1 MQPILRTT
9 AAVLA
14 LAAGTLLAQ
23 PAQAGPRDELKRFTA
38 NLQGLDGQF
47 SQQVTDSRGRV
58 KERSSGRVAV
68 AAPRQ
73 LRWEYKTP
81 HAQLLV
87 ADGRKVWSYEP
98 DLEQVT
104 VREQGEEERNSPLA
118 ALVNPALLERQYDL
132 SEEATARDGLQ
143 WLALSPKAGQD
154 ANFDYASLGF
164 NAQGLAR
171 MEVLD
176 SLGQRTVINFSNW
189 QRNPRFAAD
198 TFRFTPPAGVDVV
211 GEP

>member
-1 MQPILRTT
+1 MQSILRIT

-14 LAAGTLLAQ
+14 LAAGSLLAA
-23 PAQAGPRDELKRFTA
+23 PAEAGPRDELRRFTA

-73 LRWEYKTP
+73 LRWEYRTP
-81 HAQLLV
+81 HVQLLV

-104 VREQGEEERNSPLA
+104 VRDQDAEERNSPLA
-118 ALVNPALLERQYDL
+118 ALVNPGLLERQYDL
-132 SEEATARDGLQ
+132 SEEAAPRDGLH
-143 WLALSPKAGQD
+143 WLSLSPKQGQD
-154 ANFDYASLGF
+154 ANFDHAALGF

-171 MEVLD
+171 MEILD

-189 QRNPRFAAD
+189 KRNPRFAAD

>member
-1 MQPILRTT
+1 MQLTIRS
-9 AAVLA
+9 
-14 LAAGTLLAQ
+14 LAAAFVFGAATLAAL
-23 PAQAGPRDELKRFTA
+23 PAEAGGRDDLRRFTT

-73 LRWEYKTP
+73 LRWEYTRP
-81 HAQLLV
+81 HAQLII
-87 ADGRKVWSYEP
+87 ADGNKVWAYEP

-104 VREQGEEERNSPLA
+104 VRPQGEEERNSPLA
-118 ALVNPALLERQYDL
+118 ALVNPALLEQQYDL
-132 SEEATARDGLQ
+132 SEEAAQRDGLN
-143 WLALSPKAGQD
+143 WLALSPKVGQD

-164 NAQGLAR
+164 DRNGLAR
-171 MEVLD
+171 MEILD
-176 SLGQRTVINFSNW
+176 SLGQRTVIQFTGW

>member
-1 MQPILRTT
+1 MQPIFRTT
-9 AAVLA
+9 AVVLTLAAGAVLA
-14 LAAGTLLAQ
+14 VPANAGA
-23 PAQAGPRDELKRFTA
+23 REELKRFTSS
-38 NLQGLDGQF
+38 LQGLDGQF

-73 LRWEYKTP
+73 LRWEYTTP

-87 ADGRKVWSYEP
+87 ADGRRVWAYEP

-104 VREQGEEERNSPLA
+104 VRAQGEEERNSPLA
-118 ALVNPALLERQYDL
+118 ALVNPDLLERQYDL
-132 SEEATARDGLQ
+132 SEEAAPREGLQ
-143 WLALSPKAGQD
+143 WLALSPKVGQE
-154 ANFDYASLGF
+154 ANFDYAALGF
-164 NAQGLAR
+164 NAQGLAK
-171 MEVLD
+171 MEILD
-176 SLGQRTVINFSNW
+176 SLGQRTVISFSNW
-189 QRNPRFAAD
+189 QRNPHFAAD

>member
-1 MQPILRTT
+1 MQLTIRTLV
-9 AAVLA
+9 AAAA
-14 LAAGTLLAQ
+14 LSSAALIAL
-23 PAQAGPRDELKRFTA
+23 PAHAGGRADLTRFTTG
-38 NLQGLDGQF
+38 LQGLDGQF

-68 AAPRQ
+68 SAPRQ
-73 LRWEYKTP
+73 LRWEYVSP
-81 HAQLLV
+81 HAQLII
-87 ADGRKVWSYEP
+87 ADGRRVWAYEP

-104 VREQGEEERNSPLA
+104 VRAQGEEERNSPLA

-132 SEEATARDGLQ
+132 SEEAAPRDGLN

-171 MEVLD
+171 MEILD

-189 QRNPRFAAD
+189 KRNPRFAGS
-198 TFRFTPPAGVDVV
+198 TFSFTPPAGVDVV